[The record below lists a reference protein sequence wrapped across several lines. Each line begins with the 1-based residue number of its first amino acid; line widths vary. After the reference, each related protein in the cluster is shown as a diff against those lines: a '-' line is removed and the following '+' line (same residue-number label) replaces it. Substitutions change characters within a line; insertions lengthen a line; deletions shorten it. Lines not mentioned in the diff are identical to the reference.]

1 MKKISDNIKLL
12 RTYEKTKKDIKEDI
26 KSKSFN
32 LVSQIIISLTWF
44 LYSTVVGDI
53 YFLVGVIFFLTSWLR
68 LKGIIDDKKE
78 LKQLNIDYE
87 SALDSIDEFV
97 RKLKTKGIKI
107 SKDSLVKSNVY
118 SNKTLSD
125 MTIISVKTKDLK
137 EEVKIIEEPKSNSLL
152 LNHGGYSMVNNLE
165 DKSDMVYF
173 VDSDLVEQE
182 KQAKDADNE
191 LGGSVKAIKRN
202 I

>member
-1 MKKISDNIKLL
+1 MLAL
-12 RTYEKTKKDIKEDI
+12 GE
-26 KSKSFN
+26 
-32 LVSQIIISLTWF
+32 
-44 LYSTVVGDI
+44 
-53 YFLVGVIFFLTSWLR
+53 
-68 LKGIIDDKKE
+68 IIDNKKE

-87 SALDSIDEFV
+87 RALDSIDEFV

-125 MTIISVKTKDLK
+125 MTIISAKTKDLK
-137 EEVKIIEEPKSNSLL
+137 EEIKIIEEPKSNSLL

-165 DKSDMVYF
+165 DESDMAYF

>member
-87 SALDSIDEFV
+87 RALDSIDEFV

-118 SNKTLSD
+118 SNKTLRD

-173 VDSDLVEQE
+173 VDSDLVKQE

-191 LGGSVKAIKRN
+191 LGGSVKTIKRN

>member
-97 RKLKTKGIKI
+97 RKLKAKGIKI

-118 SNKTLSD
+118 SNKTLRD
-125 MTIISVKTKDLK
+125 MTIISTKTEDLK

-152 LNHGGYSMVNNLE
+152 LNYGGYSMVNNLE
-165 DKSDMVYF
+165 DKSDMAYF
-173 VDSDLVEQE
+173 ADSDLV
-182 KQAKDADNE
+182 K
-191 LGGSVKAIKRN
+191 
-202 I
+202 

>member
-53 YFLVGVIFFLTSWLR
+53 YFLVGVFFFLTVWLR

>member
-1 MKKISDNIKLL
+1 MI
-12 RTYEKTKKDIKEDI
+12 
-26 KSKSFN
+26 
-32 LVSQIIISLTWF
+32 SQIIISLTWF

-97 RKLKTKGIKI
+97 RKLKAKGIKI

-118 SNKTLSD
+118 SNKTLRD
-125 MTIISVKTKDLK
+125 MTIISAKTADLK
-137 EEVKIIEEPKSNSLL
+137 EEVKIIEEPKSNGLL

-165 DKSDMVYF
+165 DKSDMAYF
-173 VDSDLVEQE
+173 VDSDLVKQE
-182 KQAKDADNE
+182 KQAKDTDNE
-191 LGGSVKAIKRN
+191 LGGSVKTIKRN

>member
-118 SNKTLSD
+118 SNKTLRD

-173 VDSDLVEQE
+173 VDSDLVKQE

-191 LGGSVKAIKRN
+191 LGGSVKTIKRN

>member
-1 MKKISDNIKLL
+1 MK
-12 RTYEKTKKDIKEDI
+12 E
-26 KSKSFN
+26 
-32 LVSQIIISLTWF
+32 
-44 LYSTVVGDI
+44 I
-53 YFLVGVIFFLTSWLR
+53 YYT
-68 LKGIIDDKKE
+68 DME

-87 SALDSIDEFV
+87 RALDSIDEFV
-97 RKLKTKGIKI
+97 RKLKAKGIKI

-118 SNKTLSD
+118 SNKTLRD
-125 MTIISVKTKDLK
+125 MTIISAKTADLK

-152 LNHGGYSMVNNLE
+152 LNHDGYSMVNNLE
-165 DKSDMVYF
+165 DKSDMAYF
-173 VDSDLVEQE
+173 VDSDLVKQE

>member
-118 SNKTLSD
+118 SNKTLRD

-173 VDSDLVEQE
+173 VDSDLVKQE

>member
-12 RTYEKTKKDIKEDI
+12 RTYEKIKKDIKENIKI
-26 KSKSFN
+26 KSFDFI
-32 LVSQIIISLTWF
+32 SQIITSLTWF
-44 LYSTVVGDI
+44 VYSTVVGNI
-53 YFLVGVIFFLTSWLR
+53 AFLVGVIFFLISGLT
-68 LKGIIDDKKE
+68 LKWIIDDKKE

-87 SALDSIDEFV
+87 RALDSIDEFV

-107 SKDSLVKSNVY
+107 SKDSLIKSNVY
-118 SNKTLSD
+118 SNKTLRD
-125 MTIISVKTKDLK
+125 MTIISAKTKDLK

-165 DKSDMVYF
+165 DKSDMAYF

>member
-1 MKKISDNIKLL
+1 MVFSIYIC
-12 RTYEKTKKDIKEDI
+12 RIA
-26 KSKSFN
+26 
-32 LVSQIIISLTWF
+32 
-44 LYSTVVGDI
+44 GDV
-53 YFLVGVIFFLTSWLR
+53 YFLVGVLYFLISWLT
-68 LKGIIDDKKE
+68 LKRIIDDKKE
-78 LKQLNIDYE
+78 LKQINIDYE
-87 SALDSIDEFV
+87 RALDSIDEFV

-118 SNKTLSD
+118 SNKALSD
-125 MTIISVKTKDLK
+125 MIIISTKTADLK

-165 DKSDMVYF
+165 DKSDMAYF

-182 KQAKDADNE
+182 KQAKDVDNE
-191 LGGSVKAIKRN
+191 LGGSVKTIKRN

>member
-12 RTYEKTKKDIKEDI
+12 RTYKKMKKDIKKDI
-26 KSKSFN
+26 TWEFFDCVLK
-32 LVSQIIISLTWF
+32 IIIGLIWF
-44 LYSTVVGDI
+44 LGFTVVNYSNFWLGI
-53 YFLVGVIFFLTSWLR
+53 IWFLNAGLT
-68 LKGIIDDKKE
+68 LKWIIDDKKE

-87 SALDSIDEFV
+87 SALDSVDEFV
-97 RKLKTKGIKI
+97 RKLKAKGIKI

-118 SNKTLSD
+118 SNKALSD
-125 MTIISVKTKDLK
+125 MTIISAKTADLK

-165 DKSDMVYF
+165 DKSDMAYF
-173 VDSDLVEQE
+173 VDSDLVKQE
-182 KQAKDADNE
+182 KQAKDTDNE
-191 LGGSVKAIKRN
+191 LGGSVKTIKRN

>member
-97 RKLKTKGIKI
+97 RKLKAKGIKI

-125 MTIISVKTKDLK
+125 MTIISAKTKDLK
-137 EEVKIIEEPKSNSLL
+137 EEIKIIEEPKSNSLL

-165 DKSDMVYF
+165 DKSDMAYF

-182 KQAKDADNE
+182 KQAKDTDNE

>member
-125 MTIISVKTKDLK
+125 MTIISAKTKDLK
-137 EEVKIIEEPKSNSLL
+137 EEIKIIEEPKSNSLL

-165 DKSDMVYF
+165 DKSDMAYF

>member
-32 LVSQIIISLTWF
+32 LISQIIISLTWF

-97 RKLKTKGIKI
+97 RKLKAKGIKI

-125 MTIISVKTKDLK
+125 MTIISAKTKDLK
-137 EEVKIIEEPKSNSLL
+137 EEIKIIEEPKSNSLL

-165 DKSDMVYF
+165 DKSDMAYF
-173 VDSDLVEQE
+173 VDSDLVKQE
-182 KQAKDADNE
+182 KQAKDTDNE
-191 LGGSVKAIKRN
+191 LGGSVKTIKRN

>member
-118 SNKTLSD
+118 SNKTLRD

-191 LGGSVKAIKRN
+191 LGGSVKTIKRN

>member
-97 RKLKTKGIKI
+97 RKLKTKGKKI

-125 MTIISVKTKDLK
+125 MTIISAKTKDLK
-137 EEVKIIEEPKSNSLL
+137 EEIKIIEEPKSNSLL

-173 VDSDLVEQE
+173 VDSDLVKQE

>member
-118 SNKTLSD
+118 SNKTLRD

-165 DKSDMVYF
+165 DKSDMAYF
-173 VDSDLVEQE
+173 VDSDLVAQE

-191 LGGSVKAIKRN
+191 LGGSVKTIKRN

>member
-118 SNKTLSD
+118 SNKTLRD

>member
-12 RTYEKTKKDIKEDI
+12 RTYKKTKKDLEKNITWGFFDCV
-26 KSKSFN
+26 
-32 LVSQIIISLTWF
+32 LRIIIGLICFLGFTAVNYINFWLGIIWF
-44 LYSTVVGDI
+44 LNAVLALGE
-53 YFLVGVIFFLTSWLR
+53 
-68 LKGIIDDKKE
+68 IIDNKKE

-87 SALDSIDEFV
+87 RALDSIDEFV

-125 MTIISVKTKDLK
+125 MTIISAKTKDLK
-137 EEVKIIEEPKSNSLL
+137 EEIKIIEEPKSNSLL

-165 DKSDMVYF
+165 DKSDMAYF
-173 VDSDLVEQE
+173 VDSDLVKQE
-182 KQAKDADNE
+182 KQAKDTDNE
-191 LGGSVKAIKRN
+191 LGGSVKTIKRN

>member
-1 MKKISDNIKLL
+1 M
-12 RTYEKTKKDIKEDI
+12 
-26 KSKSFN
+26 
-32 LVSQIIISLTWF
+32 
-44 LYSTVVGDI
+44 
-53 YFLVGVIFFLTSWLR
+53 
-68 LKGIIDDKKE
+68 
-78 LKQLNIDYE
+78 
-87 SALDSIDEFV
+87 DSIDEFV

-118 SNKTLSD
+118 SNKTLRD

-191 LGGSVKAIKRN
+191 LGGSVKTIKRN

>member
-12 RTYEKTKKDIKEDI
+12 RTYKKMKKDIKKE
-26 KSKSFN
+26 
-32 LVSQIIISLTWF
+32 IIYCLILLISEIIVIPFCFIIMDYVLF
-44 LYSTVVGDI
+44 FIGIL
-53 YFLVGVIFFLTSWLR
+53 YFLAAVLTFEL
-68 LKGIIDDKKE
+68 IIEVNEK

-87 SALDSIDEFV
+87 SALDSNDEFV

-118 SNKTLSD
+118 SNKTLRN
-125 MTIISVKTKDLK
+125 MIIISAKTEDLK
-137 EEVKIIEEPKSNSLL
+137 EEVKIIEEPKSNCLL

-165 DKSDMVYF
+165 DKSDMAYF
-173 VDSDLVEQE
+173 VDSDLVKQE
-182 KQAKDADNE
+182 KKAKDADNE
-191 LGGSVKAIKRN
+191 LGGNVKTIKKN